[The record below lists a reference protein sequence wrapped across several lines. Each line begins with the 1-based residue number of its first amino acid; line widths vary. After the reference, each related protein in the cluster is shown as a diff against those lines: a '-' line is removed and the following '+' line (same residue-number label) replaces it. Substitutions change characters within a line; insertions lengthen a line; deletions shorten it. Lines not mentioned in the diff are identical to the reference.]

1 MSQRHH
7 IALVAA
13 AATMLAALPIGSIF
27 ATWNWLFLVG
37 ITVAA
42 ICGTGMAVR
51 AARGPVW
58 VQAVGMS
65 GALLLVLTWLFPS
78 GSELFFL
85 PTPATIA
92 NFASLI
98 NEAGTQ
104 IQQEAIPVPDLNG
117 ISFLTTAGIG
127 LVAILV
133 DLFAVGLRKPALA
146 GLPMLAIYSVPV
158 AVLPE
163 GMSLLPFAFA
173 AAGYLW
179 LLVTDSVDRVRRFG
193 RRFTGDGRDVDLWE
207 PSPLASA
214 GRRLAVVGVVVAMLL
229 PLAVPWTSGIL
240 DRFLTGTGPGSGIG
254 QGNGSAAEV
263 DLFALLN
270 SSLNRDKAFEM
281 VRVTTNDE
289 APYYLRIGTADQVA
303 PDGFR
308 NRQASG
314 GDTIGGGLPE
324 VIIPQGE
331 GVRTGNYHA
340 SVDIIDFD
348 SRLAPVYL
356 QPQSVKGLENAWSYD
371 PFTDQIW
378 SRRLSVSGKRYEFD
392 YIRASYTPA
401 SLRAVGDGAELDP
414 TLRALTYTPPVPQV
428 EQTVAEL
435 TTGKTTE
442 YDKVRAIYDSFSTE
456 RGFRY
461 TLKPKSGTSGN
472 AIVDFLAGKE
482 GFCVQY
488 AAAMA
493 WLVRAAGYP
502 ARVAIGFTR
511 GSAIDS
517 RTYAMT
523 NFNLHAWTEVYF
535 PTIGWVPFD
544 PTPPANVIG
553 SVSTSWAPGP
563 NDSTPG
569 GQPVETDEPGN
580 PTGSPGAGPTPRI
593 RDDDGGGGLGGAF
606 KGTTGRWTLAGGG
619 VVLLGLLV
627 LIMPALRRSSLRRG
641 RRPRSA
647 PGLMVEGDGQGPPR
661 SGAYV
666 LVVDATE
673 IQAARRDAHAAWEEL
688 IDTMVDFDI
697 EVDPAETPRATAERL
712 TGLPAM
718 PSTAGPQADLLAS
731 AEERARYAR
740 TPLRPDPLDAAVRG
754 VRRAFLSR
762 ATRRERLSAAL
773 MPRSVLQRWRT
784 DWLLGLSRIVTTT
797 GLWRDRIVR
806 ALSPRRLLA
815 SRSK

>member
-27 ATWNWLFLVG
+27 ATWNWLFLVA

-42 ICGTGMAVR
+42 VCGTAMAVR

-58 VQAVGMS
+58 VQAVAMF
-65 GALLLVLTWLFPS
+65 GAWLLCLTWLFPS
-78 GSELFFL
+78 GSELLFL

-92 NFASLI
+92 NFGALLS
-98 NEAGTQ
+98 EAGTQ
-104 IQQEAIPVPDLNG
+104 IQEEAIPVPDLNG
-117 ISFLTTAGIG
+117 ISLLTTAGIG
-127 LVAILV
+127 LVAIFV
-133 DLFAVGLRKPALA
+133 DLFAVGLRRPALA

-173 AAGYLW
+173 AGGYMW

-214 GRRLAVVGVVVAMLL
+214 GRRLAAVGVAVAIVV

-240 DRFLTGTGPGSGIG
+240 DRFLTGTGTGNGVGQGSGTP
-254 QGNGSAAEV
+254 AEV
-263 DLFALLN
+263 DLFALIN

-289 APYYLRIGTADQVA
+289 APYYLRIGTADQIA

-308 NRQASG
+308 NRRPSG
-314 GDTIGGGLPE
+314 GDTIGDGLPD
-324 VIIPQGE
+324 VQIPLGD
-331 GVRTGNYHA
+331 GVRTGKYHA
-340 SVDIIDFD
+340 SVDIIDFE

-356 QPQSVKGLENAWSYD
+356 KPESIKGLENAWAYD
-371 PFTDQIW
+371 QFTDQIW
-378 SRRLSVSGKRYEFD
+378 ASRLSVSGKRYEFD
-392 YIRASYTPA
+392 YVRASYTPA
-401 SLRAVGDGAELDP
+401 ALRAVGDGTDFDP
-414 TLRALTYTPPVPQV
+414 TLRALTYTPKVVQV

-435 TTGKTTE
+435 TEGKTTE
-442 YDKVRAIYDSFSTE
+442 YDKVRAIYDSFSTD

-461 TLKPKSGTSGN
+461 TLKPKLGTSGN

-502 ARVAIGFTR
+502 ARVAVGFTR

-544 PTPPANVIG
+544 ATPPANVIG

-563 NDSTPG
+563 IDSQSGGTPL
-569 GQPVETDEPGN
+569 ETDEPGN
-580 PTGSPGAGPTPRI
+580 QTGSPGAGPTPKF
-593 RDDDGGGGLGGAF
+593 RDDEGGRGIGGAF
-606 KGTTGRWTLAGGG
+606 KGTTGRWTLTGGG
-619 VVLLGLLV
+619 VVLLLLLILV
-627 LIMPALRRSSLRRG
+627 LPALRRSALRRG

-647 PGLMVEGDGQGPPR
+647 PGLVVEGDDQAVR

-666 LVVDATE
+666 LVVDVAE

-697 EVDPAETPRATAERL
+697 VVDAAETPRATAERL
-712 TGLPAM
+712 SGLPAM
-718 PSTAGPQADLLAS
+718 PSTATPHVELIAS

-740 TPLRPDPLDAAVRG
+740 TPLRADPLEAAVQA
-754 VRRAFLSR
+754 VRRAFMSR

-773 MPRSVLQRWRT
+773 MPRSVLQRWRNA
-784 DWLLGLSRIVTTT
+784 WLLGLSRVVTTS
-797 GLWRDRIVR
+797 GLWRDRVVR
-806 ALSPRRLLA
+806 ALSPRRLLTF
-815 SRSK
+815 RK

>member
-7 IALVAA
+7 IALVGA

-42 ICGTGMAVR
+42 IVGTAMAVR

-58 VQAVGMS
+58 AQVIAMV
-65 GALLLVLTWLFPS
+65 GALLLCLTWLFPS
-78 GSELFFL
+78 GSELFRFL
-85 PTPATIA
+85 PTPATFA
-92 NFASLI
+92 NFASLL

-104 IQQEAIPVPDLNG
+104 IQEEAIPVPDLNG
-117 ISFLTTAGIG
+117 ISLLTTAGIG
-127 LVAILV
+127 LVAIFI

-240 DRFLTGTGPGSGIG
+240 DRFLAGNGNGNGLGQGSGT
-254 QGNGSAAEV
+254 AAEV

-281 VRVTTNDE
+281 VRVTTNDD

-308 NRQASG
+308 NRPPSG
-314 GDTIGGGLPE
+314 GDTIGDGLPAVTE
-324 VIIPQGE
+324 PQGP
-331 GVRTGNYHA
+331 GVRSGRYHA
-340 SVDIIDFD
+340 SVDVIDFE

-356 QPQSVKGLENAWSYD
+356 QPLTIKGLENSWSFD

-378 SRRLSVSGKRYEFD
+378 SRRSSVTSKRYEFD
-392 YIRASYTPA
+392 YVRTAYTPA
-401 SLRAVGDGAELDP
+401 ALRAVGDGAELDP
-414 TLRALTYTPPVPQV
+414 TLRALTYVPPVRQV
-428 EQTVAEL
+428 ESTVAEL
-435 TTGKTTE
+435 TAGKTTE
-442 YDKVRAIYDSFSTE
+442 YDKVRAIYDSFSPA

-461 TLKPKSGTSGN
+461 TLKPKVGTSGN
-472 AIVDFLAGKE
+472 AIIDFLAGKE

-493 WLVRAAGYP
+493 WLVRAANYP

-517 RTYAMT
+517 HTYAMT

-544 PTPPANVIG
+544 ATPPSNVIG
-553 SVSTSWAPGP
+553 SVPSAWAPDLTEPTEAGP
-563 NDSTPG
+563 TLGP
-569 GQPVETDEPGN
+569 DEPSAGVV
-580 PTGSPGAGPTPRI
+580 SPGDEPTPRI
-593 RDDDGGGGLGGAF
+593 KDLDEGGIGAAF
-606 KGTTGRWTLAGGG
+606 RGTTGRWTLIGGAS
-619 VVLLGLLV
+619 VLLILLLLV
-627 LIMPALRRSSLRRG
+627 LPAVRRSSLRRA

-647 PGLMVEGDGQGPPR
+647 PGLMVEAAEGGPLR
-661 SGAYV
+661 VGAYV
-666 LVVDATE
+666 LVVDAAE
-673 IQAARRDAHAAWEEL
+673 IAAARRDAHAAWEEL
-688 IDTMVDFDI
+688 LDTMVDYDVP
-697 EVDPAETPRATAERL
+697 VDPAETPRATAERL
-712 TGLPAM
+712 GVLPAM
-718 PSTAGPQADLLAS
+718 PSAAAGEVDLLAS

-740 TPLRPDPLDAAVRG
+740 TPLRADPLEAAVRAM
-754 VRRAFLSR
+754 RRAFALR

-773 MPRSVLQRWRT
+773 MPKSVLQRWRNAWVT
-784 DWLLGLSRIVTTT
+784 TLSRLVLTT
-797 GLWRDRIVR
+797 GQVRDRVVR

-815 SRSK
+815 SRK

>member
-27 ATWNWLFLVG
+27 ATWNWLFLVA

-42 ICGTGMAVR
+42 ICGTAMAVR

-58 VQAVGMS
+58 VQAIAMF
-65 GALLLVLTWLFPS
+65 GAWLLCLTWLFPS
-78 GSELFFL
+78 GSELLFL
-85 PTPATIA
+85 PSPATIA
-92 NFASLI
+92 NFGALI

-104 IQQEAIPVPDLNG
+104 IQEEAIPVPDLNG
-117 ISFLTTAGIG
+117 ISLLTTAGIG
-127 LVAILV
+127 LVAIFV

-173 AAGYLW
+173 AGGYLW

-214 GRRLAVVGVVVAMLL
+214 GRRLAVVGVAVAIVV

-240 DRFLTGTGPGSGIG
+240 DRFLAGSGAGDGVGQGTGTP
-254 QGNGSAAEV
+254 AEV

-303 PDGFR
+303 PNGFV
-308 NRQASG
+308 NRPPSG
-314 GDTIGGGLPE
+314 GDTIGDGLPD
-324 VIIPQGE
+324 VQIPQGE
-331 GVRTGNYHA
+331 GVRTGKYHA
-340 SVDIIDFD
+340 SVDIIDFE
-348 SRLAPVYL
+348 SRLAPVYM
-356 QPQSVKGLENAWSYD
+356 QPETVKGLENAWAYD
-371 PFTDQIW
+371 PFTDQMW
-378 SRRLSVSGKRYEFD
+378 ARRLSISGKRYEFD
-392 YIRASYTPA
+392 YVRATYSTA
-401 SLRAVGDGAELDP
+401 TLRAVGDGTEFDQ
-414 TLRALTYTPPVPQV
+414 TLKALTYVPPVRQV
-428 EQTVAEL
+428 EQTVAQL
-435 TTGKTTE
+435 TEGKTTE
-442 YDKVRAIYDSFSTE
+442 YDKVRAIYDSFGTD

-461 TLKPKSGTSGN
+461 TLKPKVGTSGN

-502 ARVAIGFTR
+502 ARVGIGFTR

-544 PTPPANVIG
+544 ATPPANVIG
-553 SVSTSWAPGP
+553 SVSTPWAPGP
-563 NDSTPG
+563 NDSQSGGTPL
-569 GQPVETDEPGN
+569 ETDEPGN
-580 PTGSPGAGPTPRI
+580 QTGSPGAEPTPRI
-593 RDDDGGGGLGGAF
+593 RDDDGGGGIGGAF
-606 KGTTGRWTLAGGG
+606 TGTTGRWTLIGGG
-619 VVLLGLLV
+619 SVLLILLLLV
-627 LIMPALRRSSLRRG
+627 LPAMRRSALRRA

-647 PGLMVEGDGQGPPR
+647 PGLMVDGEDHGPVR

-666 LVVDATE
+666 LVIDPAE

-688 IDTMVDFDI
+688 LDTMVDFDI
-697 EVDPAETPRATAERL
+697 SVDPAETPRATADRL
-712 TGLPAM
+712 SGLPAM
-718 PSTAGPQADLLAS
+718 PSGATTEVELLAS

-740 TPLRPDPLDAAVRG
+740 TPLRDDPLDAAVRG
-754 VRRAFLSR
+754 VRRAFMSR
-762 ATRRERLSAAL
+762 ATRRERLSATL
-773 MPRSVLQRWRT
+773 MPRSVLQRWRNN
-784 DWLLGLSRIVTTT
+784 WVLGLSRVVTTT
-797 GLWRDRIVR
+797 GLWRDRVVR

-815 SRSK
+815 SRK